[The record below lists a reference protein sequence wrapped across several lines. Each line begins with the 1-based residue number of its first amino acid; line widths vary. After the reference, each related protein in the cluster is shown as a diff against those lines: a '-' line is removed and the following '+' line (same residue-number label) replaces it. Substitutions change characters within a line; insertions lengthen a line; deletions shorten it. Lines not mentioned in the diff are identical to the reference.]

1 MEILDLIPGTHC
13 MPSFLRPNCLV
24 FDLDDLVS
32 WIRSYVGRTRKYYW
46 DGDIALVIKKLSS
59 LKQDLAKGLPNAQVL
74 LHDYKEEQKK
84 KVQEIKQV
92 CRPRL
97 ASQQTD

>member
-1 MEILDLIPGTHC
+1 M
-13 MPSFLRPNCLV
+13 
-24 FDLDDLVS
+24 
-32 WIRSYVGRTRKYYW
+32 
-46 DGDIALVIKKLSS
+46 VIKKLSS